1 MSLSLNHI
9 GQSLSHIG
17 GSALT
22 LGAAGADMAS
32 SASNNAQMQGVTKQ
46 GEADMLEAA
55 KLQNELNRVN
65 MFAKLMEAGPKAA
78 KDLIS

>member
-1 MSLSLNHI
+1 MSAI
-9 GQSLSHIG
+9 T
-17 GSALT
+17 A
-22 LGAAGADMAS
+22 AAGLGDAAS
-32 SASNNAQMQGVTKQ
+32 RLSFNAQNEAITKE
-46 GEADMLEAA
+46 GEQDMLNAA

>member
-1 MSLSLNHI
+1 MTFQTKAAAVGDTASRLSF
-9 GQSLSHIG
+9 
-17 GSALT
+17 
-22 LGAAGADMAS
+22 
-32 SASNNAQMQGVTKQ
+32 NAQQEAITKE

-55 KLQNELNRVN
+55 KLQNELNRTN

>member
-1 MSLSLNHI
+1 MTFQTKAAALGDTASQLSFNVQQEAI
-9 GQSLSHIG
+9 
-17 GSALT
+17 
-22 LGAAGADMAS
+22 
-32 SASNNAQMQGVTKQ
+32 TKE

-55 KLQNELNRVN
+55 KLQNELNRTN

>member
-1 MSLSLNHI
+1 MTIQTKAAAVGDTASRLSF
-9 GQSLSHIG
+9 
-17 GSALT
+17 
-22 LGAAGADMAS
+22 
-32 SASNNAQMQGVTKQ
+32 NAQQEAITKE

-55 KLQNELNRVN
+55 KLQNELNRTN

>member
-1 MSLSLNHI
+1 MTIQTKAAAVGDTASRLSF
-9 GQSLSHIG
+9 
-17 GSALT
+17 
-22 LGAAGADMAS
+22 D
-32 SASNNAQMQGVTKQ
+32 AQNTAITKE
-46 GEADMLEAA
+46 GEQDMLNAA

>member
-1 MSLSLNHI
+1 MTIQTKAAALGDTASRLSF
-9 GQSLSHIG
+9 
-17 GSALT
+17 
-22 LGAAGADMAS
+22 
-32 SASNNAQMQGVTKQ
+32 NAQQEAITKE

-55 KLQNELNRVN
+55 KLQNELNRTN